1 MYIFIFVKM
10 PLGCQ
15 ICGVIYIFIQFEHFN
30 YRGSHLLW
38 DMLSRYVHES
48 VGVSNHRRL
57 DGLLNRFFRRRSKK
71 TSKLR
76 VSGLCGGNSPV
87 TGEFPAQRAN
97 DAGNVSIWWRHHGKG
112 NHECVQLIISPRWH
126 YLWHSD
132 ETKCHRSWPPLVQLN
147 SPPEP
152 TLTYRQVDPSGL
164 FLGR

>member
-1 MYIFIFVKM
+1 MVSFTYLFTLNILITGVRICFEICYHVTFM
-10 PLGCQ
+10 RALASQ
-15 ICGVIYIFIQFEHFN
+15 IT
-30 YRGSHLLW
+30 
-38 DMLSRYVHES
+38 
-48 VGVSNHRRL
+48 GVSMVCSTV
-57 DGLLNRFFRRRSKK
+57 FFRRRSKK

-87 TGEFPAQRAN
+87 TGEFPAQRAS

-152 TLTYRQVDPSGL
+152 TLTYRQVDSSGL